1 MIQRFI
7 LLSPYI
13 FIFGTLIIGL
23 ITPGYNHLSRTIS
36 RLLIETYGH
45 LEALVILQMV
55 IALVLT
61 GALLSPRI
69 TSLHAALMVRRS
81 MYVTALVAF
90 LIAIVPTDPV
100 DNMRFSEVTLTISAR
115 IHIGLV
121 LTFILLT
128 PIGIGKLHRTF
139 RDDKDLGKLAI
150 PTAVLGYGA
159 FVLSI
164 IWFVFF
170 YFGILMEYR
179 GLFQKIIVLPIV
191 YWFILLTRK
200 LTSLKP

>member
-1 MIQRFI
+1 MIERFV

-13 FIFGTLIIGL
+13 FVFGTLIIGL

-36 RLLIETYGH
+36 RLLIEEYGH
-45 LEALVILQMV
+45 LEALVMIQMV
-55 IALVLT
+55 GALLLT
-61 GALLSPRI
+61 GAYLSSRI
-69 TSLHAALMVRRS
+69 KSLHAALVVRKS
-81 MYVTALVAF
+81 TYVTALVAF

-100 DNMRFSEVTLTISAR
+100 DNMRFSEVILTTSAK

-121 LTFILLT
+121 MAFILLT
-128 PIGIGKLHRTF
+128 PIGIEKLHRTF
-139 RDDKDLGKLAI
+139 REDKDLNKLAGA
-150 PTAVLGYGA
+150 TATLGYSSFA
-159 FVLSI
+159 LSI

-179 GLFQKIIVLPIV
+179 GLFQKIIVLLVV

-200 LTSLKP
+200 LVSLKT